1 MNSYINI
8 FILIKVITLL
18 LILYVIIEIAIHP
31 EKLGEWYS
39 VLYNTIINKTK

>member
-1 MNSYINI
+1 MNGWINI

-18 LILYVIIEIAIHP
+18 LTLYVIIEIIFNP